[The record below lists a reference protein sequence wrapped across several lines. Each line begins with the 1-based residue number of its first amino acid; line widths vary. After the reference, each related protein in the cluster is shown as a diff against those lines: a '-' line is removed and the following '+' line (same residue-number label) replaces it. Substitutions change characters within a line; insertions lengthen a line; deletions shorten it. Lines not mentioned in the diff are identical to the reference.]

1 MATAKPKGKPAVAKK
16 SATLAKKPQH
26 AAAKA
31 GASSG
36 AKPGARPAGARHSV
50 ASSQAA
56 AKPAKFPERKPT
68 AEEIAHKLAL
78 EKFTSGLELINQ
90 GQFGRAKTIFE
101 KLTEHPARE
110 IGERSKV
117 YLNICTQ
124 RAAKPAVNLKSVDEL
139 YDYAVSLSNEG
150 QPEQAEEH
158 LRKALKI
165 SPNAD
170 FLYYALAAT
179 FALRNDVEGTLEY
192 LDRAIQMNYRNRYQ
206 VQNDPDFENMLE
218 DPRFT
223 ELIYPERPAG

>member
-1 MATAKPKGKPAVAKK
+1 M
-16 SATLAKKPQH
+16 L
-26 AAAKA
+26 
-31 GASSG
+31 
-36 AKPGARPAGARHSV
+36 
-50 ASSQAA
+50 
-56 AKPAKFPERKPT
+56 F
-68 AEEIAHKLAL
+68 
-78 EKFTSGLELINQ
+78 
-90 GQFGRAKTIFE
+90 
-101 KLTEHPARE
+101 
-110 IGERSKV
+110 RS

-192 LDRAIQMNYRNRYQ
+192 LDKAIQMNYRNRYQ
-206 VQNDPDFENMLE
+206 AQNDPDFENMLE

-223 ELIYPERPAG
+223 ELIYPERPLG